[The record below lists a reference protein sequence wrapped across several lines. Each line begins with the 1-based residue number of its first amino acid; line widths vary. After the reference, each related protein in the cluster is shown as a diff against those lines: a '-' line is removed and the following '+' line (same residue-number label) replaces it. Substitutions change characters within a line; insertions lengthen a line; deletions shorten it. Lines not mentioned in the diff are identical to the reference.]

1 MSYSILSP
9 EIPGET
15 DDIILGNLAKR
26 ITHPEPDDLP
36 LVHTP
41 KPFIA
46 PAVMDTCKPVEMR
59 LTVTPYI
66 QKRPARRVPRA
77 WWGWIIAPKKYY
89 RKLRDKINL
98 ILAGA
103 YFVLLVPAVLMWLGN

>member
-1 MSYSILSP
+1 MPYTILP
-9 EIPGET
+9 PDTPDET
-15 DDIILGNLAKR
+15 DDIILGNLAKS
-26 ITHPEPDDLP
+26 ITQPEEPSLP
-36 LVHTP
+36 HTP

-59 LTVTPYI
+59 LTVKPYI
-66 QKRPARRVPRA
+66 AKKQPRRVPRA